1 MLENYISKKENLK
14 MEDTQNNGTKKFNFR
29 TDLANERR
37 DIYKKVNSIEN
48 EINGIESTKEEINDN
63 ISVERVKITNEA
75 GAKAIGKPQGN
86 YITIDIKKLKIAQ
99 DEDIE
104 KSAETLANE
113 LTKIIDAHVDKQGE
127 ILVVGL
133 GNIYVT
139 PDALGPKVI
148 NEIDV
153 TRHIINYLP
162 QYVEEGT
169 RMVSAI
175 SPGVLGT
182 TGIETLEI
190 LKGIVDN
197 IHPKL
202 VIVIDALAS
211 RSIERISSTVQISDT
226 GIVPGAGVGNKRAEI
241 SQTTLGIPVIAIG
254 IPTVVETAVL
264 VNDCLDLFITK
275 LQQEAKSNEY
285 LNQLKDGDNY
295 EEIKEAL
302 VPNDYNLI
310 VTPKE
315 IDDLIENMKDI
326 VSKGINLSM

>member
-1 MLENYISKKENLK
+1 MKIDENIK
-14 MEDTQNNGTKKFNFR
+14 
-29 TDLANERR
+29 
-37 DIYKKVNSIEN
+37 
-48 EINGIESTKEEINDN
+48 
-63 ISVERVKITNEA
+63 VERVKITNEN
-75 GAKAIGKPQGN
+75 GEKAIGKPVGN

-99 DEDIE
+99 EEEIE
-104 KSAETLANE
+104 KAAQTLSNE
-113 LTKIIDAHVDKQGE
+113 LRNIIDTHIDKQGE

-139 PDALGPKVI
+139 PDSLGPKVI
-148 NEIDV
+148 NDIEV
-153 TRHIINYLP
+153 TRHVIKYLP

-182 TGIETLEI
+182 TGIETVEI

-197 IHPKL
+197 IKPKL

-226 GIVPGAGVGNKRAEI
+226 GIVPGAGVGNTRSEI
-241 SQTTLGIPVIAIG
+241 SENSLGIPVVAIG

-264 VNDCLDLFITK
+264 VNDSLDLFIQK
-275 LQQEAKSNEY
+275 LQDEAKSNDY
-285 LNQLKDGDNY
+285 LNKLKEEDNY
-295 EEIKEAL
+295 EEIKQAL
-302 VPNDYNLI
+302 LPQDYNLI

-315 IDDLIENMKDI
+315 IDDLIENMTEI
-326 VSKGINLSM
+326 VAQGINNSV